1 MTKPIPGPDLNP
13 RRPKLVLP
21 PKACDCHC
29 HVFGPADKFPYF
41 EGRSYTPPDAPLEQF
56 SDLLDLL
63 GLERAVIVQPSV
75 YGTDNTCT
83 EDGIR
88 RLNGNGR
95 GVAVID
101 SDIDIA
107 ELRRLDEAG
116 FRGAR
121 LNLYHPGG
129 STPLEELEAIAEK
142 VAQVGWHVQIYLRGQ
157 ILPDIL
163 PRLQALPTPVVIDHL
178 GHMEYDQGLDQ
189 PGFKALLELL
199 DGGNCWVKLCAY
211 RFDHGG
217 APFPTAIPFVRALYD
232 AAPQRMLWGTD
243 WPHPDIG
250 GMEPGEPGPMPNDG
264 DLVDALGEWFEDET
278 AIKKIL
284 VDNPSVLYGFED

>member
-1 MTKPIPGPDLNP
+1 M
-13 RRPKLVLP
+13 
-21 PKACDCHC
+21 
-29 HVFGPADKFPYF
+29 FPYF
-41 EGRSYTPPDAPLEQF
+41 EGRSYTPPDAPFEQF

-83 EDGIR
+83 EDSIR

-101 SDIDIA
+101 PDIDIA
-107 ELRRLDEAG
+107 ELRRLDGAG

-142 VAQVGWHVQIYLRGQ
+142 AAQVGWHVQIYLRGR

-189 PGFKALLELL
+189 PGFRALLELL

-211 RFDHGG
+211 RFDLGG
-217 APFPTAIPFVRALYD
+217 APFSTAIPFVRALYD
-232 AAPQRMLWGTD
+232 AAPDRMLWGTD

-250 GMEPGEPGPMPNDG
+250 GMKPGEPGPMPNDG
-264 DLVDALGEWFEDET
+264 DLVDALGEWFDDET
-278 AIKKIL
+278 VIKKIL